1 MTARNGH
8 HEFRAAEVFTI
19 LRRSSSSRGLT
30 GLFVCVSVFALAS
43 GAFAYSLTDA
53 LKVAATRPA
62 VEAARMSLED
72 ARAELE
78 RTTTDPF
85 ALKPEK
91 TAAEQR
97 LALGEAELKAAHYAA
112 VSEIGVAY
120 TARLQAELEN
130 RAARADEALSRRLV
144 EVAEIRLRR
153 GSVTELEV
161 REAEAALGVAV
172 ASRRAAAETLTLT
185 RSRLAALLPEGAARL
200 EPISTWTVERPLP
213 DVRTVLAGADGTPAL
228 LSLRQAVTTARLN
241 RNLLDPSYSSAR
253 DISAAETALETATTG
268 LSETTRSVRADLQT
282 RYAEAA
288 AAQGLYRAQRTTS
301 GAAQSR
307 LTSQQRRFG
316 RGLISDLELRQTEY
330 AATTAR
336 LEMMRAKHL
345 YVTTLLELQAAA
357 ATPLWPLTPTSDDL

>member
-1 MTARNGH
+1 MYKFGKVAGVLT
-8 HEFRAAEVFTI
+8 
-19 LRRSSSSRGLT
+19 LRGRGLAKGLT
-30 GLFVCVSVFALAS
+30 GLLVSLSVLS
-43 GAFAYSLTDA
+43 LSTGAFAYSLTDA
-53 LKVAATRPA
+53 LRVASIRPA
-62 VEAARMSLED
+62 VAAARLSL
-72 ARAELE
+72 ANAQAELT
-78 RTTTDPF
+78 RTDTDPF
-85 ALKPEK
+85 ALRPEK
-91 TAAEQR
+91 IAAQQR
-97 LALGEAELKAAHYAA
+97 LALSEAELSAAHYAA
-112 VSEIGVAY
+112 VSELGVAY
-120 TARLQAELEN
+120 TARLQAELED

-161 REAEAALGVAV
+161 REAEAALSVAETNH
-172 ASRRAAAETLTLT
+172 RAAAETLTLA
-185 RSRLAALLPEGAARL
+185 RSRLQALLPDQAARL

-213 DVRTVLAGADGTPAL
+213 DVQVVLAGAESTPTL
-228 LSLRQAVTTARLN
+228 LSLRQAVATARLN

-253 DISAAETALETATTG
+253 DISAAENALETATTE
-268 LSETTRSVRADLQT
+268 LNETTRTLRAELQT

-307 LTSQQRRFG
+307 LTSQQNRFG

-345 YVTTLLELQAAA
+345 YVTILLELQAAA
-357 ATPLWPLTPTSDDL
+357 ATPLWPLTPAADAR